1 MRPTPATPRM
11 AATRLAQRLQARRL
25 LALRLLCAAV
35 AGVAAAAWAQA
46 PAISRAAPGT
56 GCVARSGAPLAQS
69 TQYVFSYQG
78 GCENG
83 LAQGEGRAQ
92 WLPRGDAAAAP
103 VVWQGR
109 FDRGIFLSRPAAC
122 AARPLADS
130 QVLLDLGPLADSE
143 GKGGRLWVQAALD
156 GNTPADAC
164 APVALHVLVDIH
176 SPLGSEQVARQW
188 LQAALQHWQRA
199 CPAAAQNLV
208 RLMLYQGF
216 ELAADAD
223 GHLPAPVVRATAS
236 LQGRELLFQ
245 QYSNNAAAQQQ
256 HNAGQPEQQ
265 REYSANAQR
274 LQAMVRQYQARRV
287 VDLPTLDKNLAS
299 LRGQVVLVGVRPERI
314 LSRRLATVR
323 TAHRDGWDGTAAVV
337 EGQEIA
343 RWGKDSR
350 LLAVKVQ
357 GRSTDVRTQDQVMLQ
372 LLGSARCSEIDCEDY
387 LLMPGGQW
395 AHDKALP

>member
-1 MRPTPATPRM
+1 MTATSDIPTT
-11 AATRLAQRLQARRL
+11 AAAQH
-25 LALRLLCAAV
+25 ALRVLCAAV
-35 AGVAAAAWAQA
+35 VGVAAAGASHARAQTPPSPQTPAMA
-46 PAISRAAPGT
+46 PAANT
-56 GCVARSGAPLAQS
+56 CVARSGAPLAQS
-69 TQYVFSYQG
+69 WQYVFSYQG
-78 GCENG
+78 GCDNG

-92 WLPRGDAAAAP
+92 WLPRSEGRAP
-103 VVWQGR
+103 IVWEGR
-109 FDRGIFLSRPAAC
+109 FDRGIFLGLPAVR
-122 AARPLADS
+122 AARPLADG

-164 APVALHVLVDIH
+164 APMALHVLVDIH
-176 SPLGSEQVARQW
+176 SSLGSEQVARQW
-188 LQAALQHWQRA
+188 MQAALQHWQRA
-199 CPAAAQNLV
+199 CPAAVQNLV

-216 ELAADAD
+216 ELAADGD
-223 GHLPAPVVRATAS
+223 GRLPAPVVRATAS

-256 HNAGQPEQQ
+256 HNAGLPEQR

-274 LQAMVRQYQARRV
+274 LQTMVRQYQAQRV
-287 VDLPTLDKNLAS
+287 VDLPTLDKNLGA

-323 TAHRDGWDGTAAVV
+323 TAHREGWDSTAAVV

-350 LLAVKVQ
+350 MLAVKVIE
-357 GRSTDVRTQDQVMLQ
+357 RSTDVRTQEQAILQ
-372 LLGSARCSEIDCEDY
+372 LLGSARCSEVDCEDY

-395 AHDKALP
+395 AHNKALP